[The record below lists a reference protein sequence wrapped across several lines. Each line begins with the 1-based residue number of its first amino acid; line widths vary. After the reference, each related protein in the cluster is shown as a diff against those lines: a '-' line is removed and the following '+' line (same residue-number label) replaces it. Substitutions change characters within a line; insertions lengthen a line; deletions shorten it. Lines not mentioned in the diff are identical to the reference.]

1 MPDTVQLAHYDNSW
15 FHPGGSLLK
24 RAAWFFVGQPILR
37 SAWMPSSAVRI
48 HLLRAFG
55 ARIGQGVTIKP
66 SVDVKYPWHLAVGD
80 HCWIGEHAWIDN
92 LTSVRIESNVCVSQ
106 GAYLCTGNHD
116 WSDPHFGLMIAPIH
130 LCEGSW
136 AGAKCMLMPGTVLGR
151 GAIAAA
157 GAVVS
162 GAVPASAV
170 YAGNPARFVKQRVMR
185 EGESHQGQ
193 NKKNTKGSP
202 MKLLFINQ
210 FFWPDSSATSQQ
222 LTDLAAGLAARGIE
236 VSVLCGDGGYGGA
249 AGSQPPANV
258 HVVRVKTLA
267 FTKGPV
273 RRVLSYLSFYVAA
286 AVRILLMPRQDTIVS
301 FTTPPVISLLG
312 TMVKALR
319 GSRHFVY
326 EHDLYPDVA
335 IDLGHFKRGGLID
348 RFVGALADFSRR
360 HADAVI
366 ALGDCMKARLVARG
380 IPASHVL
387 IAEDWANSEAI
398 QPMPRPGDPHELV
411 LLYSGNLGLAHDLD
425 TLTGAMKMLN
435 EDKRFRF
442 LFVGN
447 ASKRADLT
455 GFIAANAIQSAE
467 FRGYVPRDRLSEG
480 LSLGDLGV
488 VTQHNVCSGVVVPS
502 KVYGILAA
510 GRAVLFI
517 GPRTAMP
524 ALIVERF
531 RCGWR
536 IEPGDVYGLTELLL
550 HLAANRHL
558 VEEAGVRA
566 RQALLDHYDLPL
578 SIERIAGLLD
588 APLTSM
594 LDVSSH
600 TVAAPSQVA

>member
-1 MPDTVQLAHYDNSW
+1 
-15 FHPGGSLLK
+15 
-24 RAAWFFVGQPILR
+24 
-37 SAWMPSSAVRI
+37 
-48 HLLRAFG
+48 
-55 ARIGQGVTIKP
+55 
-66 SVDVKYPWHLAVGD
+66 
-80 HCWIGEHAWIDN
+80 
-92 LTSVRIESNVCVSQ
+92 
-106 GAYLCTGNHD
+106 
-116 WSDPHFGLMIAPIH
+116 
-130 LCEGSW
+130 
-136 AGAKCMLMPGTVLGR
+136 
-151 GAIAAA
+151 
-157 GAVVS
+157 
-162 GAVPASAV
+162 
-170 YAGNPARFVKQRVMR
+170 
-185 EGESHQGQ
+185 
-193 NKKNTKGSP
+193 

-249 AGSQPPANV
+249 ASSEAPANV

-286 AVRILLMPRQDTIVS
+286 TARILLMPQQDTIVS

-360 HADAVI
+360 HADAVL
-366 ALGDCMKARLVARG
+366 ALGDCMKARLVSRG

-387 IAEDWANSEAI
+387 LAEDWANSAAI
-398 QPMPRPGDPHELV
+398 QPMPRPGDPRELV
-411 LLYSGNLGLAHDLD
+411 MLYSGNLGLAHDLD
-425 TLTGAMKMLN
+425 TLTGTMKLLN

-455 GFIAANAIQSAE
+455 GFIEANRLENAE

-510 GRAVLFI
+510 GRPVLFI
-517 GPRTAMP
+517 GPRTATP

-536 IEPGDVYGLTELLL
+536 IEPGDVNGLAQLLL

-558 VEEAGVRA
+558 VAEAGTRA
-566 RQALLDHYDLPL
+566 RQALLEHYDLPL
-578 SIERIAGLLD
+578 SIERIARLLD
-588 APLTSM
+588 APLNASPARPNHVN
-594 LDVSSH
+594 VS
-600 TVAAPSQVA
+600 PSRA